1 MTLYL
6 TSSHT
11 LGWAGAL
18 NPANGLVDELK
29 ASLTHPIRC
38 VMISSFPDDVE
49 ITDRMAWEVR
59 ECFENADLAFD
70 HYEVLDR
77 RTESE
82 AERMLKEANF
92 IFICGGHV
100 PTENDF
106 LKEIKLKQRIKNFNG
121 VLLTISAG
129 SMNCAD
135 NVYSPPE
142 MDEEVLDPKYKY
154 HRKGLALTDVNILPH
169 LQTLKDMVLA
179 GKHII
184 NDIAKADSMEHPI
197 YLLND
202 GSFFII
208 KDGITELR
216 GESYLMN
223 KGKKRKVC
231 SDGERKLLKN
241 GRLCSVSQASLAKA
255 KG

>member
-1 MTLYL
+1 MTLFL

-11 LGWAGAL
+11 IGWAGAL
-18 NPANGLVDELK
+18 NPANGLIDELRS
-29 ASLTHPIRC
+29 ALTHPIRC

-77 RTESE
+77 RTVDQ
-82 AERMLKEANF
+82 AERMLIEANF

-106 LKEIKLKQRIKNFNG
+106 LKDIKLKTRIKRFDG

-169 LQTLKDMVLA
+169 YQTLQDMVLA

-184 NDIAKADSMEHPI
+184 KDIAIADSQQHPI
-197 YLLND
+197 YCLND
-202 GSFFII
+202 GSYFLI
-208 KDGITELR
+208 KDGNTELR
-216 GESYLMN
+216 GEALRIN
-223 KGKKRKVC
+223 KGRITHVC
-231 SDGERKLLKN
+231 SDDERKLLKN
-241 GRLCSVSQASLAKA
+241 GRLTKITLKN
-255 KG
+255 

>member
-18 NPANGLVDELK
+18 NPANGLIEELK

-38 VMISSFPDDVE
+38 VMISSFPDDKE

-59 ECFENADLAFD
+59 ECFENANLAFD

-77 RTESE
+77 RTIMY

-106 LKEIKLKQRIKNFNG
+106 LKEIKFKNHLKNFDG
-121 VLLTISAG
+121 TLLTISAG

-142 MDEEVLDPKYKY
+142 TDEEMLDTKYKY
-154 HRKGLALTDVNILPH
+154 YRKGLGLTDINILPH
-169 LQTLKDMVLA
+169 LQTLQDMVLA
-179 GKHII
+179 GKHILT
-184 NDIAKADSMEHPI
+184 DIAKTDSMQHPI

-208 KDGITELR
+208 KDGTTELR

-231 SDGERKLLKN
+231 SDNERKLMKN
-241 GRLCSVSQASLAKA
+241 GRWCAIK
-255 KG
+255 

>member
-18 NPANGLVDELK
+18 NPANGLIDELR
-29 ASLTHPIRC
+29 ASLTRPIRC

-49 ITDRMAWEVR
+49 MTDRMAWEVR
-59 ECFENADLAFD
+59 ECFENANLAFD

-77 RTESE
+77 RTVQY

-92 IFICGGHV
+92 VFICGGHV

-106 LKEIKLKQRIKNFNG
+106 LKEIKLKQRLKNFEG

-142 MDEEVLDPKYKY
+142 MDEEMLDPKYQY
-154 HRKGLALTDVNILPH
+154 HRKGLGLTDINILPH
-169 LQTLKDMVLA
+169 FQTLQDMVLA
-179 GKHII
+179 GKHIVH
-184 NDIAKADSMEHPI
+184 DIAKADSMQHPI

-208 KDGITELR
+208 KEGITELR
-216 GESYLMN
+216 GEAFLMN

-231 SDGERKLLKN
+231 SDNERKLLKN
-241 GRLCSVSQASLAKA
+241 GRWCAVK
-255 KG
+255 